1 MLSIENR
8 TAAPF
13 RGFLSA
19 TVANAPDGATHGWV
33 AGMPIVLGPPIG
45 LRGRQAHVLAELAAG
60 QVVVAEPSWGGP
72 NPPPLGPLPP
82 GDGAAI
88 LAALGI
94 PTINRVPLIYR
105 GVTPSNGG
113 PLIVHLWARFSRM
126 LVAHLSIYFTP
137 DQDFAEFDLSI
148 TASNPAVPEVS
159 EVLGDDIV
167 LTCGRALVQ
176 FTSGAEFNKAMSRGD
191 SFGDGQLRSFFGSIM
206 WPHLANPMELVS
218 GAGFVTGG
226 IGFVDMDWFPRLGPL
241 GAAPPPASWNPNAY
255 VHGSYNSAMGHLR
268 DWLPNWPLG
277 ISAASG
283 DSGEQEDQGFGGKGT
298 AIAGG
303 GFGAAQLLR
312 LVALGWGKRP
322 CNYLESWGDYL
333 RLDRN
338 LAIWS
343 GRPIWWSPDQLGKPR
358 QPNEAECHGWSGPD
372 NQHCFINTVCAA
384 WQVTGRPSL
393 QRIIHHQGIL
403 FLYSQTVRADWATS
417 MVDASRAWGWMAL
430 MAVQLYTCLEDR
442 ALAEAVKARFR
453 ERLQLYIQAAGGS
466 PIWDVKPN
474 DHDGQGN
481 IIGVARE
488 IWSNTAVPT
497 PFPSFWFT
505 YQQGQAAGLLQIAG
519 EVFDFPEARELA
531 LLGARGVLEHAY
543 DQDGTEWES
552 LGILPSGETVAQ
564 RVEGQGAH
572 RTGNFAAAWLPLAPW
587 AVLRHEPGNARA
599 QFLYDRAK
607 AIALATEKNIPADW
621 IAPLV
626 RTTA

>member
-8 TAAPF
+8 TSQPF

-19 TVANAPDGATHGWV
+19 TVANAPAEATHGW
-33 AGMPIVLGPPIG
+33 AGGFPIVLGPSIG
-45 LRGRQAHVLAELAAG
+45 LRGRQAHVLAELDG
-60 QVVVAEPSWGGP
+60 GEVVLAEPTWGGP
-72 NPPPLGPLPP
+72 PPPPLGPMP
-82 GDGAAI
+82 GNNPAEWI
-88 LAALGI
+88 AALGI
-94 PTINRVPLIYR
+94 PTINRVPLIY
-105 GVTPSNGG
+105 GGITPSNGG
-113 PLIVHLWARFSRM
+113 PLIVHLYARFTRM

-137 DQDFAEFDLSI
+137 DQDFAEFDLTI

-159 EVLGDDIV
+159 EILGDDIV

-176 FTSGAEFNKAMSRGD
+176 FTSGAAFNKAMSMGD
-191 SFGDGQLRSFFGSIM
+191 SFGDSQMRCFFGAIM

-226 IGFVDMDWFPRLGPL
+226 IGFVDLDWFERIGPL
-241 GAAPPPASWNPNAY
+241 GTAPAPTAWNPSLY
-255 VHGSYNSAMGHLR
+255 VHANYNGAMHHVR

-277 ISAASG
+277 IAAASG

-298 AIAGG
+298 AIVGG

-312 LVALGWGKRP
+312 LVAMGWGKRP
-322 CNYLESWGDYL
+322 CNYLEANGVYL
-333 RLDRN
+333 RLDRD

-343 GRPIWWSPDQLGKPR
+343 GRPIFWSPDQLGKPR
-358 QPNEAECHGWSGPD
+358 QPSEAECHGWSGPD
-372 NQHCFINTVCAA
+372 NQHCFMNEVCAA
-384 WQVTGRPSL
+384 WQLTGRPSL

-403 FLYSQTVRADWATS
+403 FLYSQTLRADWATS

-442 ALAEAVKARFR
+442 DLAERIRERFMA
-453 ERLQLYIQAAGGS
+453 RLQLYIQATGGS
-466 PIWDVKPN
+466 SIWDVHPN

-488 IWSNTAVPT
+488 IWANTSTPT

-519 EVFDFPEARELA
+519 EVFDLPAARQLA
-531 LLGARGVLEHAY
+531 LLGAQGVLEHAY

-552 LGILPSGETVAQ
+552 LGILPSGQTVAQ
-564 RVEGQGAH
+564 RVEGEGAH
-572 RTGNFAAAWLPLAPW
+572 RTGNFATAWLPLAPW
-587 AVLRHEPGNARA
+587 TVLRHEPNNERARFLYERARA
-599 QFLYDRAK
+599 G
-607 AIALATEKNIPADW
+607 ALATTKNIPADW
-621 IAPLV
+621 IAPL
-626 RTTA
+626 